1 MAHINALRLVLG
13 SKDSFLEINVPKSIG
28 KEIIQEWREVMLS
41 IPFSPLFLFLWINS
55 RKKKTH
61 ATAYTKLWC
70 FNTYVYIIRC
80 DPKKFEV
87 NWFFI
92 LPYNCLDIKKKKKSK
107 LESDYNKLSIKQR
120 QQFFILKL
128 SIVIIRMKDLN
139 HVLFFVEN
147 IIMY

>member
-1 MAHINALRLVLG
+1 MIWTSLSFSLFFNWLLEKKGQKIKNEAIVWLIYINALRLVLG

-92 LPYNCLDIKKKKKSK
+92 LPYNCLDIKKKKKK
-107 LESDYNKLSIKQR
+107 KK
-120 QQFFILKL
+120 
-128 SIVIIRMKDLN
+128 
-139 HVLFFVEN
+139 
-147 IIMY
+147 